1 MLDNILFTFEKNFS
15 RIDNLMKLYRTH
27 LHPNNIRSKGDVL
40 RTIVVMTHSTLE
52 DFLRNILRWK
62 LPESSSEILNKVTLT
77 GKKGRSKIEFKDI
90 VELKGNTVE
99 TIVQKS
105 INEYLNMVSFNNTND
120 IASHMSSINIETEL
134 LNNYFSNLDSM
145 INRRHNIVHKADR
158 TNDEDIS
165 RTRVK
170 TITHNQVERWIRNV
184 DDFVTDLAIQLR
196 E

>member
-62 LPESSSEILNKVTLT
+62 LPDSSPEVLNKVTLI
-77 GKKGRSKIEFKDI
+77 GKKGKTKIEFK
-90 VELKGNTVE
+90 GNTVD

-105 INEYLNMVSFNNTND
+105 IKEYLNMVSFNNTND
-120 IASHMSSINIETEL
+120 IASHMNSINIETEL
-134 LNNYFSNLDSM
+134 LTSYFGNLDLM
-145 INRRHNIVHKADR
+145 IKKRHNIVHKADR

-165 RTRVK
+165 KTRVQ
-170 TITHNQVERWIRNV
+170 TITHNQVDRWIRNV
-184 DDFVTDLAIQLR
+184 DDFVNDLAIQLR

>member
-62 LPESSSEILNKVTLT
+62 LPDSSPEVLNKVTLR
-77 GKKGRSKIEFKDI
+77 GKKGKTKIEFKDI
-90 VELKGNTVE
+90 VELKGNTVD

-105 INEYLNMVSFNNTND
+105 IKEYLNMVSFNNTND
-120 IASHMSSINIETEL
+120 IASHMNSINIETEL
-134 LNNYFSNLDSM
+134 LTSYFGNLDLM
-145 INRRHNIVHKADR
+145 IKKRHNIVHKADR

-165 RTRVK
+165 KTRVQ
-170 TITHNQVERWIRNV
+170 TITHNQVDRWIRNV
-184 DDFVTDLAIQLR
+184 DDFVNDLAIQLR